1 MTPVTLM
8 KEYLLFLLIA
18 VLWDISGQSRETL
31 DGASLSL
38 SLEMVLPL
46 VHTNM
51 WWTNC
56 LMILR
61 VIAEALWR

>member
-1 MTPVTLM
+1 MTIVTLM

-31 DGASLSL
+31 DGASMSL
-38 SLEMVLPL
+38 SLGMVLPL